1 MEGGRFFHRVGL
13 EKEAREVPTLV
24 KPERFRTE
32 QEKTEETEAPK
43 APVTVGVVF
52 GGSPFSECSRL
63 LKKLVLSHFHASV
76 LSVISAWLRLRGTKA
91 TVRWF
96 CPVDCVA
103 DGKSQEL
110 LKFLP
115 SICG

>member
-43 APVTVGVVF
+43 APVTFGVVF
-52 GGSPFSECSRL
+52 GGSPFSACSRII
-63 LKKLVLSHFHASV
+63 KKMVLSDFHASV
-76 LSVISAWLRLRGTKA
+76 LSVISCSTAWIGLKAGLRTNASFHGTEF
-91 TVRWF
+91 W
-96 CPVDCVA
+96 
-103 DGKSQEL
+103 L
-110 LKFLP
+110 
-115 SICG
+115 